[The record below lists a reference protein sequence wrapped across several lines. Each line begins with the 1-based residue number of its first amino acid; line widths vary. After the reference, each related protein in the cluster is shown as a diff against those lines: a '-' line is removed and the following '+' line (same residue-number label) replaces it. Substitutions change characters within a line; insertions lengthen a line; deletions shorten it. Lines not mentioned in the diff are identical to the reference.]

1 MEQPSLFVTSFAP
14 VVLALLF
21 VLAYFI
27 IAKLWLSASEPPVV
41 IVPRY
46 DPPVGAS
53 PAVAAWLLSPGDLP
67 RSIASAIVSM
77 ASKGFL
83 RIEQNGDLYSIIRL
97 ETAPSISQEPE
108 EDVLARKLLDDE
120 ESFDFV
126 EVTPE
131 LKSAVQTFRWALHNT
146 EYFSDH
152 IAISVPAWIVS
163 AAAVFWML
171 LHARLS
177 RGSMRLLEY
186 DLLGTFV
193 CFIITLRTAGG
204 PLEKIATLSP
214 SSTAPRRPWTG
225 ADTLP
230 LTFLA
235 ACFVG
240 IAVLALATDALTAVL
255 IAAFMLVNGVF
266 LHALQ
271 GTTTSGIKMA
281 AQLKEYRQFLS
292 TVEAD
297 PISRTD
303 PADQVP
309 ATFTQKGA
317 YALAFRLDRG
327 WGEQFVM
334 AIADLIEIADIVKQF
349 KLERDSSN

>member
-1 MEQPSLFVTSFAP
+1 M
-14 VVLALLF
+14 VLALLF
-21 VLAYFI
+21 VLSYFI
-27 IAKLWLSASEPPVV
+27 IAKLWLSASEPAAVV
-41 IVPRY
+41 VPRY
-46 DPPVGAS
+46 EPPAGAS
-53 PAVAAWLLSPGDLP
+53 PAVAAWLLEPGDLP
-67 RSIASAIVSM
+67 RSIASAIVNM
-77 ASKGFL
+77 AAKGFL
-83 RIEQNGDLYSIIRL
+83 RIEQQGDLYSIIRL
-97 ETAPSISQEPE
+97 EREPSLSQEPE
-108 EDVLARKLLDDE
+108 EHVLARMLLDDE

-146 EYFSDH
+146 EYFSEH
-152 IAISVPAWIVS
+152 TAISVPAWIVS
-163 AAAVFWML
+163 GAAVFWML
-171 LHARLS
+171 VHARLS
-177 RGSMRLLEY
+177 RGDMRVLEY

-193 CFIITLRTAGG
+193 CFIITLRTSRG
-204 PLEKIATLSP
+204 PAEKIAAMLP

-235 ACFVG
+235 ACAVG
-240 IAVLALATDALTAVL
+240 VSILALETDPLTAVL
-255 IAAFMLVNGVF
+255 TAAFMIVNGIF

-271 GTTTSGIKMA
+271 GTTTSGLKMA

-303 PADQVP
+303 PADRIP
-309 ATFTQKGA
+309 GKFIQKGA

-334 AIADLIEIADIVKQF
+334 AITDLIEMADLVKQL
-349 KLERDSSN
+349 KLERDAEN